1 MCCPK
6 SGNVTSTQ
14 SIWIS
19 SLMLSPIRKLWS
31 CHHCSGQTSQE
42 FLLRTWIVNW
52 DLRYSAWH
60 LLDETLQC
68 FIKKSIKKIIMANV
82 LPARCWCSQRNRS
95 DPKNSRSSRRCKFLS
110 CIKYLNPTWKL
121 QCIRGAFL
129 QKHRHRRNVTSC
141 HSFSLLSLFKDDYFL
156 LSLDNFSR

>member
-82 LPARCWCSQRNRS
+82 LPARYWCSQRNRS

-110 CIKYLNPTWKL
+110 CITYILEPNMETAMHQGSLSTKTSPQAKRHKL
-121 QCIRGAFL
+121 
-129 QKHRHRRNVTSC
+129 
-141 HSFSLLSLFKDDYFL
+141 SLLFTSFAIQRWL
-156 LSLDNFSR
+156 LSFITG